1 MRAMILILYL
11 LSVAHR
17 DPYLGLAVTPRVSLK
32 PCRYATFQEAHTAI
46 KSEGTIRVLSLYQG
60 ESRTPTSEDVE
71 LCKWRSKRFL
81 GWPAL
86 PIPQNE
92 PVALGVGGIR
102 GNNHVVETDEGQ
114 SLSTGKGV
122 LSRILLGWVSIQL
135 LWGMFLQ
142 VNIMYARAVSSCL
155 ERKLYKS
162 VAAIVVSNVI
172 SLDKK
177 SGVQRHITRPPPLHI
192 KRKQVCWSWWA
203 SLVNNKRL
211 IRNRFS
217 DSTVQPDMKLWPLNV
232 IMVEH
237 KGKYEEYS
245 PDEISCMILNN
256 LKESAEAFLATEVV
270 DAVIT
275 VVAYFSDKQ
284 RHTIKDDGTLVALN
298 VMRLISKPT
307 AANCICYRKEC

>member
-1 MRAMILILYL
+1 MSGANIRKWKMSWRIAGRVRVVKIKGWHV
-11 LSVAHR
+11 VAIR
-17 DPYLGLAVTPRVSLK
+17 NSKTPSDWSLK
-32 PCRYATFQEAHTAI
+32 GKHVGYLFAI
-46 KSEGTIRVLSLYQG
+46 QHGAKKIFDFDDRRDEKEVANANL
-60 ESRTPTSEDVE
+60 SEDVE

-122 LSRILLGWVSIQL
+122 LQDTGGMGVNSIVM
-135 LWGMFLQ
+135 GD
-142 VNIMYARAVSSCL
+142 VSS
-155 ERKLYKS
+155 
-162 VAAIVVSNVI
+162 
-172 SLDKK
+172 
-177 SGVQRHITRPPPLHI
+177 
-192 KRKQVCWSWWA
+192 
-203 SLVNNKRL
+203 NNKRL

-275 VVAYFSDKQ
+275 VLAYFSDKQ
-284 RHTIKDDGTLVALN
+284 RHTIKDAGTLAALN